1 MRRRLYPCLHI
12 ATAASALAAPAVAR
26 AQEQAAPGG
35 DIVVTASKLGDHPE
49 ADAGSIQT
57 LDAGTLAATGVT
69 RPSDLSKRVPGFM
82 YTRSSYGNPVFTMR
96 GIGFYD
102 NSLTAPPAVSLYVDE
117 APLSYPA
124 LASGAMLDLER
135 VDIAKGPQGTLF
147 GQNGTGGAIN
157 FVTAKPTTVVS
168 SGVDASID
176 NFGEVRG
183 EGFVSGPLSDT
194 LGLRVAA
201 RYEGGGDWQRS
212 DTRDATRG
220 GADFLAGRVLTRW
233 SPSSHATLLLNVN
246 FWRDRS
252 DSEAGQLL
260 AVRTTSPAL
269 PPALFTHPLG
279 IRGNRAV
286 DWTPG
291 MPFKKHG
298 DFQQIVLRGTYDV
311 GAATIT
317 SISSWQHLKRADA
330 MDADGTGFELFD
342 VRTPGT
348 VSILAQEL
356 RASGSAGALHWLVGG
371 NYQRERTRD
380 GLSIRFAQSSYPF
393 DGVDQQGRQTMES
406 WALFA
411 NGDVAL
417 SSTLTVEAG
426 LRYTDEDRSF
436 SGCTHD
442 DGDGTGAA
450 YLSRIASALSG
461 SPVHVPAGGCATLSA
476 QFLPAE
482 VHGAFADRNWAWRGG
497 LKWTPREGLLGYAT
511 VSRGRKSGA
520 FPTLAAT
527 SARQFAPARPESVV
541 AYEAGLKIASRDGL
555 LHVTAAG
562 FYYDYRDKQLRGKT
576 IDPGIG
582 AIGAL
587 VNVPRSHVWG
597 GEVEL
602 RATPARGVS
611 LTAGASY
618 THSRIDGPFVNYDG
632 LGRLKDLA
640 GERFPLSP
648 TWHLVGEA
656 AYRWAAARGREAYV
670 AANTSFQSPS
680 NADLGDIPVLR
691 IAPYAVVDA
700 RAGMTFTR
708 GWTAELFVR
717 NLADQRYASFVS
729 TAAPDVIVRFPGRPR
744 SFGLRLAHRL

>member
-1 MRRRLYPCLHI
+1 MRRPLYRCLHI
-12 ATAASALAAPAVAR
+12 AMMTSALAAPLIAH
-26 AQEQAAPGG
+26 AQEQATPG
-35 DIVVTASKLGDHPE
+35 DIVVTASKLGTDPE

-57 LDAGTLAATGVT
+57 LDAGTLAAAGVT
-69 RPSDLSKRVPGFM
+69 RPSDLSKLVPGFT
-82 YTRSSYGNPVFTMR
+82 YTRSSYGNPVFTLR

-135 VDIAKGPQGTLF
+135 VEIAKGPQGTLF

-157 FVTAKPTTVVS
+157 FVTARPTTALR

-183 EGFVSGPLSDT
+183 EGFISGPLSDA

-201 RYEGGGDWQRS
+201 RYEGDGDWQRS

-220 GADFLAGRVLTRW
+220 GADFLAGRVLTQW
-233 SPSSHATLLLNVN
+233 SPSSRATLLLNVN

-260 AVRTTSPAL
+260 AIRTNSPAR
-269 PPALFTHPLG
+269 PPALFAHPLG
-279 IRGNRAV
+279 VRDNRDA
-286 DWTPG
+286 DWAPG

-298 DFQQIVLRGTYDV
+298 DFQQIALRGTYDV

-317 SISSWQHLKRADA
+317 SISSWQHLKRDDA
-330 MDADGTGFELFD
+330 MDADGIAFELFD

-356 RASGSAGALHWLVGG
+356 RASGSARAVHWLVGG
-371 NYQRERTRD
+371 KHQHERTRD
-380 GLSIRFAQSSYPF
+380 GLDIRFAQSSYPF

-417 SSTLTVEAG
+417 SSTLTIEAG
-426 LRYTDEDRSF
+426 LRHTDEDRSF

-461 SPVHVPAGGCATLSA
+461 SRVTIPAGACATLSA

-482 VHGAFADRNWAWRGG
+482 VHGLHRPQLG
-497 LKWTPREGLLGYAT
+497 LARRAQMGTACGLAGLCDGQ
-511 VSRGRKSGA
+511 
-520 FPTLAAT
+520 P
-527 SARQFAPARPESVV
+527 RPE
-541 AYEAGLKIASRDGL
+541 ERGLPHARG
-555 LHVTAAG
+555 HVGAAVRARTA
-562 FYYDYRDKQLRGKT
+562 
-576 IDPGIG
+576 GIG
-582 AIGAL
+582 
-587 VNVPRSHVWG
+587 
-597 GEVEL
+597 
-602 RATPARGVS
+602 
-611 LTAGASY
+611 
-618 THSRIDGPFVNYDG
+618 
-632 LGRLKDLA
+632 GRL
-640 GERFPLSP
+640 
-648 TWHLVGEA
+648 
-656 AYRWAAARGREAYV
+656 
-670 AANTSFQSPS
+670 
-680 NADLGDIPVLR
+680 
-691 IAPYAVVDA
+691 
-700 RAGMTFTR
+700 
-708 GWTAELFVR
+708 
-717 NLADQRYASFVS
+717 
-729 TAAPDVIVRFPGRPR
+729 
-744 SFGLRLAHRL
+744 